1 MRRDLL
7 RLTLSIPLAA
17 GVIAFAPGTNAAAS
31 SAAEPTKYQVELRAD
46 EACTVTLDGKSV
58 GALAKGDK
66 KVLEVDPVSKHLLTA
81 IADADGKIWE
91 KRLAAGA
98 PQSSAATVFT
108 IAFHRPDRGTGAAA
122 DAPRTANVEMAGIGG
137 VGVPELIQAS
147 RVQPHYPE
155 AARSAGIEGKVFL
168 QAVINTDGTVGE
180 IKILREPD
188 GGHGFAAS
196 AIAAV
201 SQWRYRP
208 AMKDGQ
214 PVPVYFTVMISFAL
228 DKPKDK
234 APKPE
239 PQHPVV

>member
-7 RLTLSIPLAA
+7 QLTLSILLAA
-17 GVIAFAPGTNAAAS
+17 GVFAFALGTDAAAS
-31 SAAEPTKYQVELRAD
+31 SAAEPAKYQVELKAA
-46 EACTVTLDGKSV
+46 EACTVTFDGKSV

-66 KVLEVDPVSKHLLTA
+66 KVLEVDPASKHLLTA

-98 PQSSAATVFT
+98 PQNSAATVIT
-108 IAFHRPDRGTGAAA
+108 IAFDRTDRDTGAAA
-122 DAPRTANVEMAGIGG
+122 GAPQTANVEMAGTGG
-137 VGVPELIQAS
+137 VGIPELIQAS
-147 RVQPHYPE
+147 KVQPDYPE
-155 AARSAGIEGKVFL
+155 AARTAGIEGKVFL

-188 GGHGFAAS
+188 GNHGFAAS

-228 DKPKDK
+228 DKPKDE

-239 PQHPVV
+239 PQHPVA